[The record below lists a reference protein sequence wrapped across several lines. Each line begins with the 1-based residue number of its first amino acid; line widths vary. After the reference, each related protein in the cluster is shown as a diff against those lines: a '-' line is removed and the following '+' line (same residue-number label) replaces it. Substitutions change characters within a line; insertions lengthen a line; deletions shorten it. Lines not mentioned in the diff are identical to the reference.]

1 MGKLTNVYIPNSDS
15 ESGFTDNS
23 DSDCESVIEDSED
36 SDFEI
41 TPLALIEGIANG
53 NTENDMYRQLLQKY
67 NVDSIDARDLI
78 RDILESQ
85 GNNEIPEQI
94 PCDGEP
100 LSRNDC
106 KLIFD
111 VKSKNLTI
119 NEA

>member
-15 ESGFTDNS
+15 EFGFTDNS

-78 RDILESQ
+78 RDILESL

-94 PCDGEP
+94 PCDREP
-100 LSRNDC
+100 LSRNYC